1 MKPQVDPP
9 AEFRSL
15 KNQSIDLAVGRLAIA
30 VDVPRRDSAVARG
43 PESRCQVVAFTNV
56 LKLIPNGKSID
67 ARARRCLSK
76 LKPTEG
82 SRTVPIRS
90 DARWQRV
97 RVFRNS

>member
-9 AEFRSL
+9 AGFSRL
-15 KNQSIDLAVGRLAIA
+15 KNQSIDLAVGGLAIA

-43 PESRCQVVAFTNV
+43 PEPGPQVVAFTNV

-67 ARARRCLSK
+67 ARARWRMSK
-76 LKPTEG
+76 PKPAEG

-97 RVFRNS
+97 RVFRNP